1 MKSLKQTKILFGF
14 ELSMMDKAIEMQ
26 HAKNE
31 FQDLKNEE
39 LRMKNKEKEFS
50 FGVEFP
56 KYEEMFSS
64 DFDKQVSVS
73 KDLKPTAK
81 KEEKIDEKL
90 KETVENDQLFKL
102 FDDIFNPNKNKEII
116 DEIMKDKRFPS
127 GGILVGIGK
136 KRPNG
141 EKDDYDCPACVLRRT
156 LEGKERGFNY

>member
-1 MKSLKQTKILFGF
+1 MKSQKKQTKLLFGF
-14 ELSMMDKAIEMQ
+14 ALSMMDKAIEMQ
-26 HAKNE
+26 QAKNE

-39 LRMKNKEKEFS
+39 LRLKSNTPSVEQIFPLGGEFVVPTRFKNKE
-50 FGVEFP
+50 
-56 KYEEMFSS
+56 
-64 DFDKQVSVS
+64 
-73 KDLKPTAK
+73 

-90 KETVENDQLFKL
+90 KAEVENDPLFKL

-141 EKDDYDCPACVLRRT
+141 EKDDCDCPACVLRRQF
-156 LEGKERGFNY
+156 EGKERGFND